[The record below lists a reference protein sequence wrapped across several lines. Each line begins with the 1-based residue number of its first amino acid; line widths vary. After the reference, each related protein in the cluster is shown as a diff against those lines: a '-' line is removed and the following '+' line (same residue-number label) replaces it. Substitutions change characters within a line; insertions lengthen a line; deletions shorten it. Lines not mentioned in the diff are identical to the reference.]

1 MKLKSL
7 ISKPGL
13 LKFFLI
19 SLYFHSALAEEFVVK
34 DMRVEGLRRISE
46 GTVFNYLPI
55 NVGDNVDE
63 TRIQEAIKSL
73 YSEGLFDDISVKR
86 EGKVLVVVVVERP
99 SIEAFSID
107 GN

>member
-1 MKLKSL
+1 MKLNNKNIIIKLTLFTWVL
-7 ISKPGL
+7 IGIPVTIL
-13 LKFFLI
+13 F
-19 SLYFHSALAEEFVVK
+19 AEEFVVS

-99 SIEAFSID
+99 SI
-107 GN
+107 